1 VILSESVVKNVGK
14 IFFMLAL
21 VGCAGQDEPSSS
33 PMVRIAKKA
42 RQSGNSEAAIS
53 FYNKALA
60 IDHDNAAAYLGLA
73 ESYIDLNLLDA
84 ALEYVKKAESA
95 GCAIEHAHYLRG
107 KIYLLSEDKVK
118 AEKEFLKSSSVDAMN
133 ALGAIWDGRGD
144 HEKAQQLYKQV
155 ITKDPNYIDAY
166 NNMGLSL
173 MLCDKHKESI
183 FYLENACSLP
193 DANVTYRSNL
203 ALAYGLSGDVEKA
216 RSIYAQDFDGDEL
229 EEKVA
234 YLEDIISAKTR

>member
-1 VILSESVVKNVGK
+1 MV
-14 IFFMLAL
+14 AL
-21 VGCAGQDEPSSS
+21 VGCAGREEQSSS

-60 IDHDNAAAYLGLA
+60 IDRENTEAYLGLA
-73 ESYIDLNLLDA
+73 ESYIDLKLLDA
-84 ALEYVKKAESA
+84 ALEYIKKAENLECDK
-95 GCAIEHAHYLRG
+95 GKAHYLRG
-107 KIYLLSEDKVK
+107 KIYLLSEDKDK
-118 AEKEFLKSSSVDAMN
+118 AEKEFLKSSSVDSMN
-133 ALGAIWDGRGD
+133 ALGAILDGRGE

-155 ITKDPNYIDAY
+155 IAKDPNYIDAY

-173 MLCDKHKESI
+173 MLCDKHKDAI

-193 DANVTYRSNL
+193 EANVTYRSNL
-203 ALAYGLSGDVEKA
+203 ALAYGLTGDVEKA

-234 YLEDIISAKTR
+234 YLEDIISAKLQ